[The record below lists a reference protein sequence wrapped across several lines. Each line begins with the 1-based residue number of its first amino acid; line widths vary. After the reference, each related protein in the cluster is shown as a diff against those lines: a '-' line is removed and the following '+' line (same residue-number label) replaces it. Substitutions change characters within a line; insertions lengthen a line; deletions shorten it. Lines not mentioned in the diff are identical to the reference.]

1 MVILFFCLRNE
12 RWGLVWICTLW
23 VGLHHPAGVL
33 CLAPPLL
40 YVFYFSVIYL
50 YTVPDITGK
59 RETGG
64 KCTLST
70 FVWTIWIQAG
80 RIVLF
85 WSIFVDLYGI
95 RNSEACFSSLMQRMA
110 EGRLSH
116 NPTAMRAWYGTA
128 PNFSPPHLRI
138 NKSSAAHVRRRA
150 DPPTRVLL
158 ELRCRSHEHPT
169 PFEDGHISMIIH
181 FS

>member
-1 MVILFFCLRNE
+1 M
-12 RWGLVWICTLW
+12 GLVWICTLW

-80 RIVLF
+80 RTVLF
-85 WSIFVDLYGI
+85 DRFLSVFTVLVILKHACIANVMKSIVDHAYG
-95 RNSEACFSSLMQRMA
+95 
-110 EGRLSH
+110 
-116 NPTAMRAWYGTA
+116 
-128 PNFSPPHLRI
+128 
-138 NKSSAAHVRRRA
+138 
-150 DPPTRVLL
+150 
-158 ELRCRSHEHPT
+158 
-169 PFEDGHISMIIH
+169 
-181 FS
+181 